1 MSAIYDSLKELE
13 KGNSTISQALNK
25 QQSGKNGNGNPDVP
39 PPDAPQQPQA
49 EGTQDPEKKNGG
61 GFSLA
66 IFSLFLM
73 MAVTAAV
80 VVVFSFR
87 TIDKVG
93 TASRVTEQLEVLLD
107 DQVKELTA
115 LKDHLT
121 AVEQEFRRA
130 FKKDRDQIMEME
142 KKFSAL
148 DVKLTAAVQDSRA
161 GLAKELREEFQSEL
175 LKHKSVLTDQESRN
189 AKAARD
195 YEDLIRRF
203 ANIQEEFNS
212 LRAKVVGITVP

>member
-1 MSAIYDSLKELE
+1 MSELYDRLQNLDKENSAILEALKKQGADGSAIPPEEEPPQPEADRLLKE
-13 KGNSTISQALNK
+13 
-25 QQSGKNGNGNPDVP
+25 
-39 PPDAPQQPQA
+39 
-49 EGTQDPEKKNGG
+49 KKSGG

-87 TIDKVG
+87 TIDKVS
-93 TASRVTEQLEVLLD
+93 TASRITEELDVLLD
-107 DQVKELTA
+107 DQVKELTV

-130 FKKDRDQIMEME
+130 FKKDRDQIMEIE
-142 KKFSAL
+142 KNFSTL
-148 DVKLTAAVQDSRA
+148 DVRLTADIHDSRA

-195 YEDLIRRF
+195 YEELIKRF